1 MAEPAIYIFMRNGE
15 MEAYRDPWGGL
26 FLFRE
31 LCWGPREFYRW
42 ARQLERA
49 DRTEHDVD
57 AGALVD
63 FDKQTLSWHASYDAF
78 LLPRCAEMHA
88 QMVGEAWPDFQ
99 IDFFTPTEWRS
110 LSGGNDHTSQDT
122 QNQVVLK
129 DVLLD
134 AETRRMMKVS
144 SPMDETR
151 TYVAWISIEGQD
163 QTSQHLLTWKI
174 TDDLIRPNPRTLAI
188 VKQSVKSEPP
198 PEWLVHEGVS
208 ISLSRR
214 VMTFWGSRELKHHVE
229 QQNEGVTDWHFDW
242 DDRGYAG
249 QCERNHVE
257 PKPMNQEALLA
268 RFLPFILASKRFDEV
283 GYYLA
288 MRQRMG
294 LRINQIFFGLSVFL
308 GIPLAG
314 LGLTTDQW
322 TPLVVLSLGLLFGW
336 LLARRLSRK
345 RTPELQTTSELENA
359 PPTAAG
365 PREFIERRT
374 RLSELLEK
382 IGLAWNPET
391 EAAMESSQWMRLA
404 VEGPLESDTDLPTE
418 GTSASGQTIFHESSD
433 PKRRSPEQRNVAP

>member
-1 MAEPAIYIFMRNGE
+1 MAEPAIYIFMRDGE

-31 LCWGPREFYRW
+31 LCWGPRDFYHW

-49 DRTEHDVD
+49 NRTEHDVD

-88 QMVGEAWPDFQ
+88 QIVGEAWPDFQ
-99 IDFFTPTEWRS
+99 IDFFTSPEWRS
-110 LSGGNDHTSQDT
+110 LSGGNDRTSPDT
-122 QNQVVLK
+122 QEQVVLK

-144 SPMDETR
+144 NPMDETR

-198 PEWLVHEGVS
+198 PEWLVHEGVT

-229 QQNEGVTDWHFDW
+229 QNKGVTDWHFDW

-249 QCERNHVE
+249 QCERNHIE

-268 RFLPFILASKRFDEV
+268 RFLPFILASQRFDEV

-294 LRINQIFFGLSVFL
+294 RRINQMFFGLSVFL

-336 LLARRLSRK
+336 LLARRLYRK

-359 PPTAAG
+359 SPTAAG
-365 PREFIERRT
+365 PREFIERRA

-404 VEGPLESDTDLPTE
+404 VEGPPESDTDLRTE
-418 GTSASGQTIFHESSD
+418 RTSASGQTIFHKSSD
-433 PKRRSPEQRNVAP
+433 PKKRSPEQRNVAP